1 MIPGTGISLTDG
13 MILGTIPGTAST
25 VDSIPTAGTAGA
37 AGGGDG
43 VTIQVGISHGVMADY
58 VVPIVLTE
66 VLSSMADI
74 VVEDEAIREVTPLVE
89 EPVVAERMPA
99 R

>member
-1 MIPGTGISLTDG
+1 
-13 MILGTIPGTAST
+13 MILGTIPGTVSM
-25 VDSIPTAGTAGA
+25 VDSIPTAGTVGA
-37 AGGGDG
+37 VGGGDG
-43 VTIQVGISHGVMADY
+43 VTIQVGISHGAMADS